1 MRPAHDVAT
10 VRAAEADLMEH
21 VPDRVLMG
29 RAAAGLARTC
39 ATALAGVGGVY
50 GSRIAVLVGSGNN
63 GGDALFAAAALARR
77 GAQALALP
85 VADHMHEPGRL
96 ALLAAGG
103 RVVTEAIEQ
112 DEVVAG
118 ADLVVDGMLG
128 IGGHGGL
135 RGRAAELAEAASS
148 SSALVV
154 AADLPSGIEADT
166 GAVPG
171 VAVWADLTVTFG
183 TLKPGLLV
191 TPAVLHVGL
200 LELVDIG
207 LGPWL
212 PEAAVHELD
221 ADDVVSLWPSPHPSD
236 DKYSQGVVGI
246 AAGSVRY
253 PGAAVLSV
261 AGATQARAGLVRYA
275 GPVADEV
282 VRVWPQVVVVD
293 GLPTDAGQVQAWV
306 VGPGI
311 GVDAAAVRRLDD
323 ALAQPVPLVVDADGL
338 TLLAARL
345 ADDPDLL
352 RSRAAATVLTPH
364 AGELA
369 RLAPDLDPE
378 HDRLAAARTLASRTG
393 ATVLLKGFT
402 TVVAEPEGSV
412 VVNATG
418 TPWLAEGGT
427 GDVLAG
433 VVGSL
438 LAAGLDPLAAAATA
452 AFVHGLAGRV
462 ASDGATTTP
471 MAVAAALPQAMRT
484 LRATAR

>member
-1 MRPAHDVAT
+1 MRPAHDVAA
-10 VRAAEADLMEH
+10 VRAAEAGLMAQ
-21 VPDRVLMG
+21 VPGSVLMD
-29 RAAAGLARTC
+29 RAATGLARTC
-39 ATALAGVGGVY
+39 AAALAGTGGVY
-50 GSRIAVLVGSGNN
+50 GSRVAVLVGGGNN
-63 GGDALFAAAALARR
+63 GGDALFAAAALAGR
-77 GAQALALP
+77 GAKVVALP
-85 VADHMHEPGRL
+85 VADQVHEPGRR

-103 RVVTEAIEQ
+103 RLVTDAIEQ
-112 DEVVAG
+112 DEAVAG
-118 ADLVVDGMLG
+118 ADLVLDGMLG

-135 RGRAAELAEAASS
+135 RGRAADLAEAASS
-148 SSALVV
+148 SSAVVV
-154 AADLPSGIEADT
+154 AADLPSGVEADT

-183 TLKPGLLV
+183 TLKPGLLL
-191 TPAVLHVGL
+191 TPAALHVGL

-207 LGPWL
+207 LRPFL

-221 ADDVVSLWPSPHPSD
+221 ADDVVSLWPSPHPND

-246 AAGSVRY
+246 AAGSARY
-253 PGAAVLSV
+253 PGAAVLAV
-261 AGATQARAGLVRYA
+261 AGAAHARAGLVRYA
-275 GPVADEV
+275 GPVAEEV
-282 VRVWPQVVVVD
+282 VRAWPQVVVFD
-293 GLPTDAGQVQAWV
+293 GLPSQAGQVQAWV

-311 GVDAAAVRRLDD
+311 GVDAAAEQRVDD
-323 ALAQPVPLVVDADGL
+323 ALAQPVPLLVDADGL
-338 TLLAARL
+338 TVLAQRL
-345 ADDPDLL
+345 AGDPDLL
-352 RSRAAATVLTPH
+352 RARPAATVLTPH

-369 RLAPDLDPE
+369 RLAPDLDPQG
-378 HDRLAAARTLASRTG
+378 DRLAAARALASRTG

-438 LAAGLDPLAAAATA
+438 LAAGLDPLAAAAAA

-462 ASDGATTTP
+462 ASDGAATTP
-471 MAVAAALPQAMRT
+471 LAVAAALPTAVRMLRT
-484 LRATAR
+484 SAR